1 MMFSRRVFVGSIP
14 LLLAETKARAES
26 SGAADSAEWPAR
38 PVRFIVPA
46 AAGSA
51 GDDVCRLI
59 AAKLGERFG
68 QPFAIVNQPAAV
80 GTLAMQD
87 LARATPDGYT
97 IGQIS
102 ATTHVIAKLYTPD
115 LSYDG
120 IKDFALI
127 SLLGTSPYVIA
138 TYPGIPVKSVAELVA
153 LAKAKPQPLSNA
165 AFGTMSL
172 GYLGSK
178 LFERQA
184 GITLNQIP
192 YRSSAQAVTDVV
204 AGRVDM
210 QFSTL
215 PPAVPLIR
223 AGKLRAIATTGA
235 QRFATL
241 AEIPTLAESGFP
253 GFDVALWLG
262 MAAPAGTPPKI
273 ITTLNSELVALLNTT
288 DMQDAMLRQSF
299 VAEFLL
305 ARRARRP
312 HWRRSGKVARYRG
325 ELQLIGKMS
334 RIQAASVRSSKEA
347 RKIHSAKPST
357 ARSTAKRYSA
367 RLSRCGAR

>member
-1 MMFSRRVFVGSIP
+1 MFAKAKAQ
-14 LLLAETKARAES
+14 AEPPNE
-26 SGAADSAEWPAR
+26 ADSAEWPAR

-51 GDDVCRLI
+51 GDDVDRLI
-59 AAKLGERFG
+59 AAKLAERFG
-68 QPFAIVNQPAAV
+68 QQFVIVNQPAAV

-102 ATTHVIAKLYTPD
+102 ASTQVVAKLYTPS

-127 SLLGTSPYVIA
+127 SLLGSSPYVLA
-138 TYPGIPVKSVAELVA
+138 VYPGIPARTVAELVA

-172 GYLGSK
+172 GFLGSK

-241 AEIPTLAESGFP
+241 PEVPTLAESGYP

-273 ITTLNSELVALLNTT
+273 IASLNSELVALLNTA

-305 ARRARRP
+305 A
-312 HWRRSGKVARYRG
+312 G
-325 ELQLIGKMS
+325 
-334 RIQAASVRSSKEA
+334 
-347 RKIHSAKPST
+347 
-357 ARSTAKRYSA
+357 SA
-367 RLSRCGAR
+367 RQPH

>member
-1 MMFSRRVFVGSIP
+1 MIFSRRAFVGSIP
-14 LLLAETKARAES
+14 LLFAKTKARAQPQS
-26 SGAADSAEWPAR
+26 AADGAEWPAR

-68 QPFAIVNQPAAV
+68 QQFVIVNQPAAV

-87 LARATPDGYT
+87 LARAIPDGYT

-102 ATTHVIAKLYTPD
+102 ATTQVIAKLYNPS

-127 SLLGTSPYVIA
+127 SLLGSSPYVLA
-138 TYPGIPVKSVAELVA
+138 VYPGMPAKNVAELVA

-172 GYLGSK
+172 GYLASK
-178 LFERQA
+178 LFERDA
-184 GITLNQIP
+184 GIRLNQIP
-192 YRSSAQAVTDVV
+192 YRSSAQAVIDVV

-215 PPAVPLIR
+215 PPAVPLIGT
-223 AGKLRAIATTGA
+223 GKLRAIATTGA

-241 AEIPTLAESGFP
+241 AEVPTLAESGFS

-262 MAAPAGTPPKI
+262 MAAPAGTPRK
-273 ITTLNSELVALLNTT
+273 
-288 DMQDAMLRQSF
+288 
-299 VAEFLL
+299 
-305 ARRARRP
+305 
-312 HWRRSGKVARYRG
+312 
-325 ELQLIGKMS
+325 
-334 RIQAASVRSSKEA
+334 SSQG
-347 RKIHSAKPST
+347 ST
-357 ARSTAKRYSA
+357 ANWS
-367 RLSRCGAR
+367 LF

>member
-1 MMFSRRVFVGSIP
+1 MIFSRRAFVSSIP
-14 LLLAETKARAES
+14 LLFAKTKAQAQPQI
-26 SGAADSAEWPAR
+26 AVDSVEWPTR
-38 PVRFIVPA
+38 PIRFIVPA

-59 AAKLGERFG
+59 AAKLGEKLG
-68 QPFAIVNQPAAV
+68 QQFVIMNQPAAV

-87 LARATPDGYT
+87 LARAIPDGYT

-102 ATTHVIAKLYTPD
+102 TSTQVIAKLYNPS

-120 IKDFALI
+120 VKDFALI
-127 SLLGTSPYVIA
+127 SLLGSSPYVLA
-138 TYPGIPVKSVAELVA
+138 VYPGIPAKNVAELVA

-172 GYLGSK
+172 GYLASK
-178 LFERQA
+178 LFEREA
-184 GITLNQIP
+184 GIRLNQIP
-192 YRSSAQAVTDVV
+192 YRSSAQAVLDVV
-204 AGRVDM
+204 AGRVEM

-223 AGKLRAIATTGA
+223 DGKLRAIATTGA

-241 AEIPTLAESGFP
+241 SEIPTLAESGFR

-273 ITTLNSELVALLNTT
+273 IARLNSELVSLLNTAE
-288 DMQDAMLRQSF
+288 MRNAMLRQSF
-299 VAEFLL
+299 VAKSCSPDAL
-305 ARRARRP
+305 A
-312 HWRRSGKVARYRG
+312 
-325 ELQLIGKMS
+325 S
-334 RIQAASVRSSKEA
+334 RIDADLAKWRDIVA
-347 RKIHSAKPST
+347 TAGSAKN
-357 ARSTAKRYSA
+357 
-367 RLSRCGAR
+367 

>member
-1 MMFSRRVFVGSIP
+1 MIFNRRAFVSSIP
-14 LLLAETKARAES
+14 LLLAKTKARAEPQS
-26 SGAADSAEWPAR
+26 TAGSAEWPAR

-51 GDDVCRLI
+51 GDDVDRLI

-68 QPFAIVNQPAAV
+68 QQFAIVNQPAAV
-80 GTLAMQD
+80 GTLAIQD

-102 ATTHVIAKLYTPD
+102 TSTQVIAKLYTPS
-115 LSYDG
+115 LSYDS
-120 IKDFALI
+120 IKNFALI
-127 SLLGTSPYVIA
+127 SLLGSSPYVLA
-138 TYPGIPVKSVAELVA
+138 VYPGVPVKNVAELVT
-153 LAKAKPQPLSNA
+153 LAKAKSKPLSNA

-215 PPAVPLIR
+215 SPAVPLIR
-223 AGKLRAIATTGA
+223 AGKLRAIATTGT

-241 AEIPTLAESGFP
+241 SEVPTLAESGFP

-262 MAAPAGTPPKI
+262 VAAPAGTPPKI
-273 ITTLNSELVALLNTT
+273 IAAL
-288 DMQDAMLRQSF
+288 
-299 VAEFLL
+299 
-305 ARRARRP
+305 
-312 HWRRSGKVARYRG
+312 
-325 ELQLIGKMS
+325 
-334 RIQAASVRSSKEA
+334 
-347 RKIHSAKPST
+347 
-357 ARSTAKRYSA
+357 
-367 RLSRCGAR
+367 

>member
-1 MMFSRRVFVGSIP
+1 MIFSRRAFVSSAS
-14 LLLAETKARAES
+14 LLFAKTEVRAEPQS
-26 SGAADSAEWPAR
+26 AAGGAEWPAR

-68 QPFAIVNQPAAV
+68 QQFVIVNQPAAV
-80 GTLAMQD
+80 GTLAVQD
-87 LARATPDGYT
+87 LARAIPDGYT

-102 ATTHVIAKLYTPD
+102 TSTQVIAKLYTPS

-120 IKDFALI
+120 VKDFALI
-127 SLLGTSPYVIA
+127 SLLGNSPYVLA
-138 TYPGIPVKSVAELVA
+138 VHPAMPAKSVAELVA
-153 LAKAKPQPLSNA
+153 LAKAKPEPLSNA

-172 GYLGSK
+172 GYLASK
-178 LFERQA
+178 LFEREA
-184 GITLNQIP
+184 GIRLNQIP

-215 PPAVPLIR
+215 PPALPLIR

-241 AEIPTLAESGFP
+241 AEVPTLAESGFK

-273 ITTLNSELVALLNTT
+273 VALLNSELVALLNTAE
-288 DMQDAMLRQSF
+288 MQDAMLRQSF
-299 VAEFLL
+299 VAESCSPDAL
-305 ARRARRP
+305 ARRIEADLAKW
-312 HWRRSGKVARYRG
+312 HDIVA
-325 ELQLIGKMS
+325 
-334 RIQAASVRSSKEA
+334 AAG
-347 RKIHSAKPST
+347 ST
-357 ARSTAKRYSA
+357 EN
-367 RLSRCGAR
+367 

>member
-1 MMFSRRVFVGSIP
+1 MIFSRRAFVSSIP
-14 LLLAETKARAES
+14 LLFAKVKAQAEPPNE
-26 SGAADSAEWPAR
+26 ADSAEWPVR

-51 GDDVCRLI
+51 GDDVDRLI
-59 AAKLGERFG
+59 AAKLAERFG
-68 QPFAIVNQPAAV
+68 QQFVIVNQPAAV

-102 ATTHVIAKLYTPD
+102 ASTQVIAKLYTPS

-127 SLLGTSPYVIA
+127 SLLGSSPYVLA
-138 TYPGIPVKSVAELVA
+138 VYPGIPARTVAELVV

-172 GYLGSK
+172 GFLGSK

-241 AEIPTLAESGFP
+241 PEVPTLAESGFP

-262 MAAPAGTPPKI
+262 VAAPAGTPPKI
-273 ITTLNSELVALLNTT
+273 IASLNSELVALLNTA

-299 VAEFLL
+299 VAESCSPDAL
-305 ARRARRP
+305 A
-312 HWRRSGKVARYRG
+312 
-325 ELQLIGKMS
+325 S
-334 RIQAASVRSSKEA
+334 RISADLEKWRDIVASASSSEK
-347 RKIHSAKPST
+347 
-357 ARSTAKRYSA
+357 
-367 RLSRCGAR
+367 

>member
-1 MMFSRRVFVGSIP
+1 MIFSRRAFVSSIP
-14 LLLAETKARAES
+14 LLFAKTKARAEPPN
-26 SGAADSAEWPAR
+26 AADSAEWPAR

-51 GDDVCRLI
+51 GDDVDRLI

-68 QPFAIVNQPAAV
+68 QQFAIVNQPAAV

-87 LARATPDGYT
+87 LARAIPDGYT

-102 ATTHVIAKLYTPD
+102 ASTQVIAKLYTPS

-127 SLLGTSPYVIA
+127 SLLGSSPYVLA
-138 TYPGIPVKSVAELVA
+138 VYPGLPVKTVAELVA

-172 GYLGSK
+172 GFLGSK

-235 QRFATL
+235 QPFATL
-241 AEIPTLAESGFP
+241 AEVPTLAESGFP

-273 ITTLNSELVALLNTT
+273 IASLNSELVALLNTA

-299 VAEFLL
+299 VAESSSPDAL
-305 ARRARRP
+305 ARRIDADLIK
-312 HWRRSGKVARYRG
+312 WRDIVATAG
-325 ELQLIGKMS
+325 
-334 RIQAASVRSSKEA
+334 
-347 RKIHSAKPST
+347 PSEQ
-357 ARSTAKRYSA
+357 
-367 RLSRCGAR
+367 

>member
-1 MMFSRRVFVGSIP
+1 MIFSRRAFVGSIP
-14 LLLAETKARAES
+14 LLLAKTGTRAES
-26 SGAADSAEWPAR
+26 SGTADSAEWPAR

-51 GDDVCRLI
+51 GDDVCRLV

-68 QPFAIVNQPAAV
+68 QQFVIVNQPAAV

-102 ATTHVIAKLYTPD
+102 ASTHVIAKLYTPS
-115 LSYDG
+115 LSYDSV
-120 IKDFALI
+120 KDFALI
-127 SLLGTSPYVIA
+127 SLLGSSPYVLA
-138 TYPGIPVKSVAELVA
+138 VYPGMPVKSVAELVA

-172 GYLGSK
+172 GYLASK

-184 GITLNQIP
+184 GIKLNQIP

-215 PPAVPLIR
+215 PPALPLIR
-223 AGKLRAIATTGA
+223 AEKLRAIATTGA
-235 QRFATL
+235 QRFTTL
-241 AEIPTLAESGFP
+241 AEVPTLVESGFT

-273 ITTLNSELVALLNTT
+273 IALLNSELVALLNTAE
-288 DMQDAMLRQSF
+288 MKDAMLRQSF
-299 VAEFLL
+299 VAESCSPDAL
-305 ARRARRP
+305 ARRIEADLAK
-312 HWRRSGKVARYRG
+312 WRDIVA
-325 ELQLIGKMS
+325 
-334 RIQAASVRSSKEA
+334 AAG
-347 RKIHSAKPST
+347 ST
-357 ARSTAKRYSA
+357 EN
-367 RLSRCGAR
+367 

>member
-1 MMFSRRVFVGSIP
+1 LAVIFSRRAFVSSIS
-14 LLLAETKARAES
+14 LLLAKTKVRAEPQS
-26 SGAADSAEWPAR
+26 PADSAEWPAR

-68 QPFAIVNQPAAV
+68 QQFAIVNQPAAV

-87 LARATPDGYT
+87 LARALPDGYT

-102 ATTHVIAKLYTPD
+102 ASTQVIAKLYTPS

-127 SLLGTSPYVIA
+127 SLLGSSPYVLA
-138 TYPGIPVKSVAELVA
+138 VGPGITARTVTELVA
-153 LAKAKPQPLSNA
+153 LAKARAQPLSNA

-172 GYLGSK
+172 GYLASK

-223 AGKLRAIATTGA
+223 VGKLRAIATTGA

-241 AEIPTLAESGFP
+241 AEVPTLAESGFP

-273 ITTLNSELVALLNTT
+273 IAALNSALVAILSTAE
-288 DMQDAMLRQSF
+288 MQDAMLRQSF
-299 VAEFLL
+299 VAESCSPDAL
-305 ARRARRP
+305 ARRIDADLTK
-312 HWRRSGKVARYRG
+312 WRDIVATAG
-325 ELQLIGKMS
+325 
-334 RIQAASVRSSKEA
+334 
-347 RKIHSAKPST
+347 ST
-357 ARSTAKRYSA
+357 EQ
-367 RLSRCGAR
+367 

>member
-1 MMFSRRVFVGSIP
+1 MGSHAVASGSKPGTVCRANQRGSLTMMFSRRAFVGSIP

-59 AAKLGERFG
+59 AAKLGEKFG

-102 ATTHVIAKLYTPD
+102 ATTQVIAKLYTPD

-127 SLLGTSPYVIA
+127 SLLGTSPYVLA
-138 TYPGIPVKSVAELVA
+138 TYPGIPAKTVAELVA

-241 AEIPTLAESGFP
+241 AEIPTLGGIRISGIRRRT
-253 GFDVALWLG
+253 VARNG
-262 MAAPAGTPPKI
+262 RAGRHANEHHHNAQQRIGRSPEHHGHAGCNAAAK
-273 ITTLNSELVALLNTT
+273 
-288 DMQDAMLRQSF
+288 LRRR
-299 VAEFLL
+299 VLL
-305 ARRARRP
+305 A
-312 HWRRSGKVARYRG
+312 
-325 ELQLIGKMS
+325 
-334 RIQAASVRSSKEA
+334 
-347 RKIHSAKPST
+347 
-357 ARSTAKRYSA
+357 
-367 RLSRCGAR
+367 